1 VLTPALQ
8 VTEGL
13 FLMPSLP
20 TASDAV
26 GTGAAAGR
34 DQDDEE
40 VAQPAAARS
49 RSRGVSWAT
58 DTTEQG
64 AGGSKGSRGRQQ
76 QGVEEQEVE
85 DGYGGLAHG
94 GGAW

>member
-1 VLTPALQ
+1 
-8 VTEGL
+8 
-13 FLMPSLP
+13 MRSLP

-34 DQDDEE
+34 DQDGEE

-58 DTTEQG
+58 GDTEHE
-64 AGGSKGSRGRQQ
+64 AAGSKGSRGRQQ
-76 QGVEEQEVE
+76 QGAEEQELE
-85 DGYGGLAHG
+85 GGYGGLAHG
-94 GGAW
+94 AGAW

>member
-1 VLTPALQ
+1 
-8 VTEGL
+8 
-13 FLMPSLP
+13 MPSLP

-34 DQDDEE
+34 DQDGEE
-40 VAQPAAARS
+40 VAQPAARS

-58 DTTEQG
+58 GDTEHEG
-64 AGGSKGSRGRQQ
+64 AGSKGSRGRGQ
-76 QGVEEQEVE
+76 QGADEQELE

-94 GGAW
+94 AGAW

>member
-1 VLTPALQ
+1 
-8 VTEGL
+8 
-13 FLMPSLP
+13 MPSLP

-40 VAQPAAARS
+40 VAQPAAGRS

-58 DTTEQG
+58 GDTEQ
-64 AGGSKGSRGRQQ
+64 GSRGRQQ
-76 QGVEEQEVE
+76 GAGEQKAEE
-85 DGYGGLAHG
+85 GYGGLAHAA
-94 GGAW
+94 GAW

>member
-1 VLTPALQ
+1 
-8 VTEGL
+8 
-13 FLMPSLP
+13 MPSLP

-34 DQDDEE
+34 DQYDEE

-58 DTTEQG
+58 GDTEQD
-64 AGGSKGSRGRQQ
+64 GSKGSRGRQQ
-76 QGVEEQEVE
+76 QQGVEEQEVE
-85 DGYGGLAHG
+85 EGYGGLAHAAG
-94 GGAW
+94 EW